1 MQSKSIAL
9 IFTCNTIQ
17 TPAQVYCS
25 LSRCDCTVMQLTL
38 PPSLRHEMRSLERV
52 FFVFFQGSFQIKVII
67 YCIAVGFLAATLTR
81 LRVDS
86 CTDATVSYERVWGY
100 AKETER
106 MAATSP
112 TATLKWLWKHAH
124 LKACVH
130 ILVYT
135 LCVYTWNLTAINAS
149 CNP

>member
-1 MQSKSIAL
+1 M
-9 IFTCNTIQ
+9 
-17 TPAQVYCS
+17 
-25 LSRCDCTVMQLTL
+25 
-38 PPSLRHEMRSLERV
+38 